1 MGTTLLNNMGFQI
14 PLTPMFLVVIFAILT
29 AVSLVHALVL
39 RYHWNNYGNG
49 AVELVLVNLV
59 YFIGLAVLIGGMAL
73 FTVLYSLSNGI

>member
-1 MGTTLLNNMGFQI
+1 MGLTLLSNINFQI
-14 PLTPMFLVVIFAILT
+14 PLTPMFLVVIFSILT
-29 AVSLVHALVL
+29 AVSLVHALIL

-73 FTVLYSLSNGI
+73 FTVLYSISTNI

>member
-1 MGTTLLNNMGFQI
+1 MGITLLSNMGFQI
-14 PLTPMFLVVIFAILT
+14 PITPMFLVVIFCILT
-29 AVSLVHALVL
+29 VVLLVHALIL

-73 FTVLYSLSNGI
+73 FAILYSISNSI